1 MEIRPFRG
9 WRFDVSENGDISD
22 YIAPPYDVLTADDKR
37 ELLERCN
44 DNIVG
49 VDLPH
54 VPPSEAG
61 PDSAYEM
68 AAGGLEHWK
77 ADGTIRQDDRPAIY
91 VYEQTYTW
99 AGQTHIRRAML
110 CGVRA
115 TELGKDVIPHEHT
128 FAGPKA
134 DRLKLTEHT
143 KMQLSPIFGFY
154 NDSGRAVADMLAA
167 GVSGPP
173 RAWGQLGEV
182 EEKLWVLDDPGL
194 IEQIAF
200 VLRDVPA
207 FIADGHHRYITAL
220 NYRDALVAAGGAD
233 ANHPANFVMFAL
245 VARDDPGLLVLPTH
259 RILRGLAGD
268 FSVGEMVA
276 QAADFDWQRCSV
288 EGANLS
294 DADALLRPYGPG
306 AMAVMGARPAEIWI
320 AKLTRPEAMVEQ
332 APDEL
337 DVWRELDVAVLH
349 KLIIDKALAPWR
361 TDNMS
366 IEYTPDGR
374 KVQAACDSG
383 SAELG
388 VCLQSTPVAAVE
400 RIALAGASMPHKS
413 TYFFPK
419 LATGMVLKPVG

>member
-9 WRFDVSENGDISD
+9 WRFHVEDNGDVSD
-22 YIAPPYDVLTADDKR
+22 YLAPPYDVLTADDKAA
-37 ELLERCN
+37 LLARCD

-68 AAGGLEHWK
+68 AAGGIECWK
-77 ADGTIRQDDRPAIY
+77 ADGTIRQDEAPAIY

-99 AGQTHIRRAML
+99 AGRSYTRRAVL

-134 DRLKLTEHT
+134 DRLKLTEYT

-154 NDSGRAVADMLAA
+154 NDGDRVVADVLTAAVSGR
-167 GVSGPP
+167 P
-173 RAWGQLGEV
+173 RACGQLRDV
-182 EEKLWVLDDPGL
+182 EQKLWVIDDRDVIDHL
-194 IEQIAF
+194 AF
-200 VLRDVPA
+200 ALRDVPV
-207 FIADGHHRYITAL
+207 FIADGHHRYGTAVS
-220 NYRDALVAAGGAD
+220 YRDALMAAGEAD
-233 ANHPANFVMFAL
+233 ENHPANFVLFAL
-245 VARDDPGLLVLPTH
+245 VAREDPGLLVLPTH
-259 RILRGLAGD
+259 RILRGLAPGFD
-268 FSVGEMVA
+268 VSHLVE

-288 EGANLS
+288 EDAHLS
-294 DADALLRPYGPG
+294 DADAFLRRYGPG
-306 AMAVMGARPAEIWI
+306 AMAVMGAQPAEIWI
-320 AKLTRPEAMVEQ
+320 ARLNRPEAMVEA
-332 APDEL
+332 APDET
-337 DVWRELDVAVLH
+337 DIWRRLDVAVLH
-349 KLIIDKALAPWR
+349 NLIIDKALAPWR
-361 TDNMS
+361 TDEMS

-374 KVQAACDSG
+374 KLLAACQAG

-388 VCLQSTPVAAVE
+388 ICLQSTPVDAVQ
-400 RIALAGASMPHKS
+400 RVALAGATMPHKS
-413 TYFFPK
+413 TYFYPK